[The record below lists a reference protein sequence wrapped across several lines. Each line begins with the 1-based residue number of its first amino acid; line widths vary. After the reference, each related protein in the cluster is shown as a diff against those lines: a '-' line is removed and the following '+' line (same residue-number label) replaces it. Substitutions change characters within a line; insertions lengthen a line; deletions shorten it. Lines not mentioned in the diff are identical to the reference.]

1 MSVVE
6 NARNLTTKDN
16 LPLTIG
22 HYLRNMALLTDQ
34 YFERLENYKEKN
46 RQRIYL
52 KDIDCPPVWEDK
64 LKEYI
69 PNTYFYLNESTGEIG
84 GPGAVNEH
92 TPNITGSRK
101 GRGIAP
107 AGDLMSSLP
116 KDMRAENLMCYIGH
130 EGTYTPAHREMCATL
145 GHNIM
150 VEASGTI
157 NDEGEHERPGSSIW
171 FMTETKDRHL
181 VAEYWLSILGHDI
194 EVESHFAQI
203 VALKKAPFK
212 VYVIEQK
219 PGDLI
224 LIPPLAPHQV
234 WNRGTR
240 TMKVAWNRTTV
251 ETLEMAFSEAL
262 PNARM
267 VCRDEQYKCKAI
279 VYFTLLKYSSLVK
292 LVLEG
297 RQQPGEA
304 ALLYRYD
311 RKMRQLQKD
320 FKRLLIL
327 YKSVLLSETFNPD
340 ITQERPEFIPF
351 DSNVTCSYCR
361 GNIFNRFLTC
371 PSCKDA
377 FATGVDEPYDV
388 CMECYVM
395 GRSCGC
401 ISGLKWVEQWKW
413 KDLCR
418 SYEEWRKLYILL
430 DGGLVDGSLYTL
442 QEERR
447 FQLKKP
453 LAQICQEQ
461 LRSRPWR
468 DYKNPKANAAE
479 DEENEEE
486 EVLVNEDGTIKKT
499 TKKHSKKYLRTH
511 HPCHVCLHRHP
522 DWKMANCT
530 KCARYWCYGSLF
542 RAHDLMPQTIMED
555 PRWVCPHCQMR
566 CSTGACRRDP
576 RQHPHE
582 PKGTLLGHDTRKV
595 ADVRSVESLVDFS
608 VSNLNW
614 LKETKEAPT
623 QSVRLD
629 QRKEEAER
637 AKQVEPSLDGNYV
650 DDDEDEVAIP
660 GSQGQQT
667 ASNGDYSRIEFSPG
681 TPVGG
686 AIDPALLGPPE
697 AARPSTDRA
706 VSNTILRDAMDA
718 NGDDIARMESYAG
731 ETPYLYPE
739 PSYGEHSDSQLP
751 RKRPLEDNV
760 TADEQIK
767 RVTKKKRKVA
777 EDGANGADDDRNAPP
792 AQSDALKEFRKHQ
805 ERKMLEEARKAD
817 RYNQAYA
824 ALKGRRKVVRLKVSS
839 HQLAQLRAQNVQ
851 PNPRPGQNRTVGQQN
866 GAARRDG
873 GVGDVAD
880 AGAGV
885 NAGND
890 TILIRSDVAVAPLA
904 PADVFPDSLS
914 RNTNVAA
921 SALTSANPNQKQSKT
936 QFRYR
941 VEDDDDFGA
950 RRDRRRRRPQS
961 TTNALGGGGPN
972 GSFTSVNN
980 KPRKA
985 KRARYEEITISGS
998 ESDGNDDEHNDG
1010 NIGQNAVSGN
1020 ERRRRALLA
1029 KRQRDGD
1036 ENLPA
1041 ELPDDWKDGRASRAK
1056 GRNRPNARNSDGG
1069 AVVGL
1074 EAAAAGETRMS
1085 GATAKKVRFSTGGSG
1100 VAARIRPAGMRKT
1113 KQPAAQRKNVAYVE
1127 VESDEE
1133 EEEDV
1138 DDNNDIDDNDRYED
1152 ISGNDGIYG
1161 GSSTSGA
1168 VVRDAALPQLDG
1180 PSAPLPVHSGF
1191 ADVAINRQTAPNTT
1205 NPDASSSFSSLQHT
1219 RPKFTREAPR
1229 AKQQARPQGVLAT
1242 ALGSST
1248 GAANGKGSS
1257 RTTTAMLST
1266 NNHNDNNNNTS
1277 TQRSSHHHRDPRRHH
1292 QHHRNGSTAKPPA
1305 SRPDVSSSS
1314 TITATANTT
1323 TDTTANTTAAKSA
1336 EENLRA
1342 KMMAAAEWG
1351 DLIDGT
1357 FDDEVDDDNYNGITT
1372 TATTKNNKNSY
1383 KEKSNLGSDLDSDSD
1398 SDSDSD
1404 PDGGVIPARS
1414 GARSGARPGAGSG
1427 AKATVVVRA

>member
-1 MSVVE
+1 
-6 NARNLTTKDN
+6 
-16 LPLTIG
+16 
-22 HYLRNMALLTDQ
+22 MALLTDQ

-69 PNTYFYLNESTGEIG
+69 PNTYFYLNESTGEAG

-92 TPNITGSRK
+92 IPNTTGSRK

-150 VEASGTI
+150 VEASGTV
-157 NDEGEHERPGSSIW
+157 NDEGEHEHPGSSIW
-171 FMTETKDRHL
+171 LMTETKDRHL

-212 VYVIEQK
+212 VYVVEQK

-251 ETLEMAFSEAL
+251 ETLEWAFSEAL

-279 VYFTLLKYSSLVK
+279 VYYTLLKYSALVK

-297 RQQPGEA
+297 RQQPGET

-340 ITQERPEFIPF
+340 IPQERPEFIPF

-361 GNIFNRFLTC
+361 GNIFNRFLSC

-377 FATGVDEPYDV
+377 YATGTDEPYDI

-401 ISGLKWVEQWKW
+401 ISSLKWVEQWRW

-447 FQLKKP
+447 FQMKKP

-461 LRSRPWR
+461 LRIRPWR
-468 DYKNPKANAAE
+468 DYKNPKANEAE
-479 DEENEEE
+479 DEEDEEE
-486 EVLVNEDGTIKKT
+486 EIVVNDDGTVKKT

-530 KCARYWCYGSLF
+530 KCGRYWCYGSLF

-595 ADVRSVESLVDFS
+595 ADARSVESLVDFS

-650 DDDEDEVAIP
+650 EDDDEDEIAEPDSRGRHI
-660 GSQGQQT
+660 

-686 AIDPALLGPPE
+686 AIDPALLGSPE
-697 AARPSTDRA
+697 AARPSMNVTIPQ
-706 VSNTILRDAMDA
+706 NTSEGAMDT
-718 NGDDIARMESYAG
+718 NGDGIAHMGAHADF
-731 ETPYLYPE
+731 TPYLYPD
-739 PSYGEHSDSQLP
+739 PNDGEHSDSQLP
-751 RKRPLEDNV
+751 RKRPIEEEAP
-760 TADEQIK
+760 ADEQIK

-777 EDGANGADDDRNAPP
+777 DEGANGVDDDKSAPP
-792 AQSDALKEFRKHQ
+792 TQSGALKEFRKHQ
-805 ERKMLEEARKAD
+805 ERKMLDEARKAD

-824 ALKGRRKVVRLKVSS
+824 ALKGRRKVVKLKVSS
-839 HQLAQLRAQNVQ
+839 HQLAGFRARHMQSSSRSLQ
-851 PNPRPGQNRTVGQQN
+851 PQPIRQQM
-866 GAARRDG
+866 GTTRDSS
-873 GVGDVAD
+873 
-880 AGAGV
+880 GAG
-885 NAGND
+885 NITGAGISSAND
-890 TILIRSDVAVAPLA
+890 TILIRSDVAIAPLA
-904 PADVFPDSLS
+904 PADLSLDPLS
-914 RNTNVAA
+914 QDINPTAA
-921 SALTSANPNQKQSKT
+921 VSVLPNSSQKQPKT

-950 RRDRRRRRPQS
+950 RRDRGRRRPQS
-961 TTNALGGGGPN
+961 TGNPLRAGGTSS
-972 GSFTSVNN
+972 SFAPVNN
-980 KPRKA
+980 KSRKS

-998 ESDGNDDEHNDG
+998 ESDENDDEHTGGTSRHSNV
-1010 NIGQNAVSGN
+1010 NGN

-1041 ELPDDWKDGRASRAK
+1041 ELPDNWKDGLAGRSR
-1056 GRNRPNARNSDGG
+1056 GRNRPNNRMSDGG

-1074 EAAAAGETRMS
+1074 GTTSGEKRMS
-1085 GATAKKVRFSTGGSG
+1085 ELAGKKVRFSTGGSG
-1100 VAARIRPAGMRKT
+1100 TAARIRPVSVSKT
-1113 KQPAAQRKNVAYVE
+1113 KKPAALKKSVAPVE
-1127 VESDEE
+1127 IESDEE
-1133 EEEDV
+1133 EEEDGNAY
-1138 DDNNDIDDNDRYED
+1138 DDEDEYED
-1152 ISGNDGIYG
+1152 SNGNIG
-1161 GSSTSGA
+1161 GAANGA
-1168 VVRDAALPQLDG
+1168 VVRDAPLAQLDG
-1180 PSAPLPVHSGF
+1180 SSSPLPANSGF
-1191 ADVAINRQTAPNTT
+1191 ANVAINRQPAMNKAKSDAP
-1205 NPDASSSFSSLQHT
+1205 SS
-1219 RPKFTREAPR
+1219 RPKFSPQPPR
-1229 AKQQARPQGVLAT
+1229 AKQQEPRHGVLAS
-1242 ALGSST
+1242 ALGLTANSASS
-1248 GAANGKGSS
+1248 KG
-1257 RTTTAMLST
+1257 RAPTASTLST
-1266 NNHNDNNNNTS
+1266 DRN
-1277 TQRSSHHHRDPRRHH
+1277 
-1292 QHHRNGSTAKPPA
+1292 NGSNEKSEGHDPARRAHSYQHLDKPSAKPTSP
-1305 SRPDVSSSS
+1305 SSSS
-1314 TITATANTT
+1314 ATATA
-1323 TDTTANTTAAKSA
+1323 AAQRA

-1342 KMMAAAEWG
+1342 KMMAAEEWG
-1351 DLIDGT
+1351 DLLYGAS
-1357 FDDEVDDDNYNGITT
+1357 DDDGDDDDDHD
-1372 TATTKNNKNSY
+1372 S
-1383 KEKSNLGSDLDSDSD
+1383 SNARVFGNAESGGFHHDKDEGKDEAEEESSDS
-1398 SDSDSD
+1398 
-1404 PDGGVIPARS
+1404 DGGVIPAR
-1414 GARSGARPGAGSG
+1414 PV
-1427 AKATVVVRA
+1427 AKATVIVRA

>member
-1 MSVVE
+1 MSVE
-6 NARNLTTKDN
+6 NARNLTAKDN

-22 HYLRNMALLTDQ
+22 HYLRNVGLLTDQ
-34 YFERLENYKEKN
+34 YFERPENYKEKN

-64 LKEYI
+64 LREYI
-69 PNTYFYLNESTGEIG
+69 PNPYFYLNESTGEVG

-92 TPNITGSRK
+92 TSNTAGTRK

-116 KDMRAENLMCYIGH
+116 KHMRAENLMCYIGH

-150 VEASGTI
+150 VEASRTV

-171 FMTETKDRHL
+171 FMTETKDRNL

-203 VALKKAPFK
+203 IALKKAPFK
-212 VYVIEQK
+212 VYVVEQK

-262 PNARM
+262 PNARL

-279 VYFTLLKYSSLVK
+279 VYYSLLKYSALVK
-292 LVLEG
+292 IILEG
-297 RQQPGEA
+297 RQQAGES

-340 ITQERPEFIPF
+340 IPQERPDLIPF
-351 DSNVTCSYCR
+351 DSNITCSYCR

-377 FATGVDEPYDV
+377 FATGTDEPYDI

-395 GRSCGC
+395 GRSCAC
-401 ISGLKWVEQWKW
+401 VSSLKWVEQWRW
-413 KDLCR
+413 KDLCKN
-418 SYEEWRKLYILL
+418 YEEWRKLHILL

-447 FQLKKP
+447 FLMKKP

-461 LRSRPWR
+461 LRIRPWR
-468 DYKNPKANAAE
+468 DYKNPKANE
-479 DEENEEE
+479 VDNEGDDDEEEIQ
-486 EVLVNEDGTIKKT
+486 VNEDGTVKKT

-522 DWKMANCT
+522 DWKMANCI
-530 KCARYWCYGSLF
+530 KCGRYWCYGSLF

-595 ADVRSVESLVDFS
+595 ADARSVESLVDFS

-637 AKQVEPSLDGNYV
+637 AKQIEPSLDGNYV
-650 DDDEDEVAIP
+650 DDDDDNILITDSRGTQNA
-660 GSQGQQT
+660 T
-667 ASNGDYSRIEFSPG
+667 NGDIGYSPT
-681 TPVGG
+681 TPAGS
-686 AIDPALLGPPE
+686 AIDPALLGASE
-697 AARPSTDRA
+697 AVEFNTNEAVPLVTPNDTIYRNSNGADHATTYTDD
-706 VSNTILRDAMDA
+706 S
-718 NGDDIARMESYAG
+718 
-731 ETPYLYPE
+731 PYLYPD
-739 PSYGEHSDSQLP
+739 PDDGEHSTSQLP
-751 RKRPLEDNV
+751 SKRAIDNE
-760 TADEQIK
+760 APPDEQIK
-767 RVTKKKRKVA
+767 RVTKKKRKLA
-777 EDGANGADDDRNAPP
+777 EDGTNATDNDKNAPP
-792 AQSDALKEFRKHQ
+792 PQSGALREFRKHQ

-824 ALKGRRKVVRLKVSS
+824 ALKGRRKVAKLKVSP
-839 HQLAQLRAQNVQ
+839 HQLALFRTRHAQSSS
-851 PNPRPGQNRTVGQQN
+851 RSGQNNSNGLNNKTVHGN
-866 GAARRDG
+866 SNSGS
-873 GVGDVAD
+873 VAGTD
-880 AGAGV
+880 ANLV
-885 NAGND
+885 NN

-904 PADVFPDSLS
+904 PADPLADPLS
-914 RNTNVAA
+914 QNTISTAT
-921 SALTSANPNQKQSKT
+921 TSGATNLPRKQSKT

-950 RRDRRRRRPQS
+950 RRDSRRRRPQA
-961 TTNALGGGGPN
+961 TTNPSGARGTS
-972 GSFTSVNN
+972 SFMPVNN
-980 KPRKA
+980 KARKPR
-985 KRARYEEITISGS
+985 RARYEEITISGS
-998 ESDGNDDEHNDG
+998 ESNEDDENTRSSERNNDG
-1010 NIGQNAVSGN
+1010 NGNGN

-1036 ENLPA
+1036 EDLPA
-1041 ELPDDWKDGRASRAK
+1041 ELPNNWKDGLAGRSR
-1056 GRNRPNARNSDGG
+1056 GRNKLSNRKSDGG
-1069 AVVGL
+1069 SIVGL
-1074 EAAAAGETRMS
+1074 
-1085 GATAKKVRFSTGGSG
+1085 GATSGKTPALGLVGKKVRFSTDGSDPTT
-1100 VAARIRPAGMRKT
+1100 ARTRPVNATLTENNSSSGNMN
-1113 KQPAAQRKNVAYVE
+1113 AAYVE
-1127 VESDEE
+1127 IESDGNEEEEEEEEEDDDDDDDDDEE
-1133 EEEDV
+1133 EEEV
-1138 DDNNDIDDNDRYED
+1138 GNGTTDN
-1152 ISGNDGIYG
+1152 
-1161 GSSTSGA
+1161 TSGE
-1168 VVRDAALPQLDG
+1168 VVRDKPLLPQVDG
-1180 PSAPLPVHSGF
+1180 PASPPISTHSGF
-1191 ADVAINRQTAPNTT
+1191 AEVAINRQAGANQIKSNASPSEINRPTFTPLAPKVRQL
-1205 NPDASSSFSSLQHT
+1205 PQQQQ
-1219 RPKFTREAPR
+1219 PR
-1229 AKQQARPQGVLAT
+1229 GGILAT
-1242 ALGSST
+1242 ALEQTS
-1248 GAANGKGSS
+1248 
-1257 RTTTAMLST
+1257 
-1266 NNHNDNNNNTS
+1266 NNNNTTPS
-1277 TQRSSHHHRDPRRHH
+1277 TKPPPTDNPIVQKPQSPSHRPHH
-1292 QHHRNGSTAKPPA
+1292 QHKHKQPKSPA
-1305 SRPDVSSSS
+1305 QTS
-1314 TITATANTT
+1314 
-1323 TDTTANTTAAKSA
+1323 AARVA

-1351 DLIDGT
+1351 DILDDG
-1357 FDDEVDDDNYNGITT
+1357 DDNDDGDGGDGEEEEEEEY
-1372 TATTKNNKNSY
+1372 
-1383 KEKSNLGSDLDSDSD
+1383 
-1398 SDSDSD
+1398 SDSD
-1404 PDGGVIPARS
+1404 PDGGVIPAKARA
-1414 GARSGARPGAGSG
+1414 GARAGARVIV
-1427 AKATVVVRA
+1427 KV